1 MTRASLPAAYF
12 ESLYAGDPDPWRFA
26 SSPYERNKY
35 ADTLAALAPR
45 YRRGFEVGCS
55 IGVLTA
61 SLAARCDALLAVDIA
76 AGAVQAARQR
86 CADLPQVTLA
96 RMTVPGTWPDGAFD
110 LIVLSEVLY
119 YLSPDDL
126 ARVASL
132 VAGSMAPGGDCIL
145 VHWTG
150 ETDYPL
156 PGDEAVADFLAALPS
171 GFRVSRQERRPAY
184 RMDVL
189 RRQPAP

>member
-12 ESLYAGDPDPWRFA
+12 EALYAGDPDPWRFA
-26 SSPYERNKY
+26 SSPYEREKY

-61 SLAARCDALLAVDIA
+61 ALAARCDALLAVDIA
-76 AGAVQAARQR
+76 EAALRAARER

-96 RMTVPGTWPDGAFD
+96 RMAVPGAWPDGAFD
-110 LIVLSEVLY
+110 LILLSEVLY
-119 YLSPDDL
+119 YLSPPDL
-126 ARVASL
+126 AQVARQ
-132 VAGSMAPGGDCIL
+132 VAGSLAPGGDCVL

-156 PGDEAVADFLAALPS
+156 TGDDAVAGFLAALP
-171 GFRVSRQERRPAY
+171 GDFLVSRQERRPAY
-184 RMDVL
+184 RTDVL
-189 RRQPAP
+189 RRQPTP